1 LTGMWSDVKKIL
13 CIRLDNLGD
22 VLMSTPAIHAL
33 KETFNC
39 EVTLL
44 TSSMAAGVAPF
55 IGADEIIIS
64 DVPWVKN
71 EQDTGSKG
79 YQDLIQQL
87 NSEKF
92 DAAVLFTVFSQNPMP
107 AILLTYLA
115 GIPKRLAYCRENP
128 YSLLTDWF
136 PDEEPYSTIKH
147 QVIRDLELV
156 AKVGAKTSDQKL
168 RLFLP
173 HTNPSTLFKKIKDTQ
188 LELNEPWVIIHPCA
202 SEEKRLFPIDR
213 FRDIIE
219 KIQEQNIQVV
229 ITGVNKDRPYI
240 DQLISRLHKQVIN
253 LAGELSMVEFMELIR
268 LSPLLLSVNTGPVH
282 LAAALKKPVVV
293 LYAWTNPQHTPWM
306 TPNKVFNF
314 PVNESLKSKNQVLTY
329 LAEHLMEKNISWPS
343 SNEVVTSINELMQ
356 TDFSLHPQLVQIH

>member
-1 LTGMWSDVKKIL
+1 MWSDVKKIL

-55 IGADEIIIS
+55 IGADKIIIS

-71 EQDTGSKG
+71 EQDTGAKG

-87 NSEKF
+87 SRENY
-92 DAAVLFTVFSQNPMP
+92 DAAVVFTVFSQNPIP
-107 AILLTYLA
+107 AILLAYLA

-147 QVIRDLELV
+147 QVIRDLDLV
-156 AKVGAKTSDQKL
+156 AKVGAKTPDQKL
-168 RLFLP
+168 RLYLP
-173 HTNPSTLFKKIKDTQ
+173 HQNSHSLCKKIKDTQ
-188 LELNEPWVIIHPCA
+188 LDLKEPWIIIHPCA
-202 SEEKRLFPIDR
+202 SEEKRLYPIDR
-213 FRDIIE
+213 LSDIIK

-229 ITGVNKDRPYI
+229 ITGVNKDKLYI
-240 DQLISRLHKQVIN
+240 DQLISRLPKQVIN

-282 LAAALKKPVVV
+282 LAAALQIPVVV

-306 TPNKVFNF
+306 TTNKVFYF
-314 PVNESLKSKNQVLTY
+314 PVKQNLKSKNQVLTY

-343 SNEVVTSINELMQ
+343 SNEVISCITELMQ
-356 TDFSLHPQLVQIH
+356 TDFSLLPQQGQIH